1 MMSASLHDHLQ
12 QILSEAQVTER
23 GRELGADFARLGMHV
38 PEDSPTSVH
47 EGFAAAAYSGFRPKA
62 LDRFQRKWLQ
72 LRMGAL
78 RRQRLVSPL
87 VTPDFLRTI
96 DASWCPVLRIAL
108 THGERADTDWS
119 VDRLNNGGAYAPGNI
134 VVMST
139 RANSAKGSLSYAEVR
154 ARSKAVN
161 PTEGLQPAEWLR
173 MACVMY
179 GACHVDVKGLREWLP
194 LATVIPT
201 QSTWPMEF
209 ALQDSF
215 LKASATSRHRNQ
227 LARDLRRYGASE
239 DHHQIL
245 VRVLERLH
253 YAAKGLQYRHDALLD
268 DRIQRDIQAWHDRVP
283 RSYQDALRRAIT
295 EIHGGERLSPERREA
310 WSMQTRGYLA

>member
-1 MMSASLHDHLQ
+1 MSASLHAHLRQ
-12 QILSEAQVTER
+12 VLSEAQISER
-23 GRELGADFARLGMHV
+23 GRELGADFARLGMHP

-47 EGFAAAAYSGFRPKA
+47 EGFAAAAYRGFRPKT

-78 RRQRLVSPL
+78 RRHRLVSPL
-87 VTPDFLRTI
+87 VTPDFLRVI
-96 DASWCPVLRIAL
+96 DASWCPVLRTAL

-119 VDRLNNGGAYAPGNI
+119 VDRLNNDGAYARGNI

-139 RANSAKGSLSYAEVR
+139 RANRAKGSLGYDEVR
-154 ARSKAVN
+154 ARSKAVG
-161 PTEGLQPAEWLR
+161 PTEGLEPTEWLR

-179 GACHVDVKGLREWLP
+179 GASHVDVKGLREWLP

-201 QSTWPMEF
+201 QSTWPPEF

-215 LKASATSRHRNQ
+215 LKASATSRQRNQ
-227 LARDLRRYGASE
+227 LAKDLKCFRASE
-239 DHHQIL
+239 DHHEML
-245 VRVLERLH
+245 VRILERLH

-268 DRIQRDIQAWHDRVP
+268 DHIQRDIKAWHDGVP
-283 RSYQDALRRAIT
+283 WSYRDALRRAIT
-295 EIHGGERLSPERREA
+295 EIHGGERLSLERREP
-310 WSMQTRGYLA
+310 WSMQTKGYLA